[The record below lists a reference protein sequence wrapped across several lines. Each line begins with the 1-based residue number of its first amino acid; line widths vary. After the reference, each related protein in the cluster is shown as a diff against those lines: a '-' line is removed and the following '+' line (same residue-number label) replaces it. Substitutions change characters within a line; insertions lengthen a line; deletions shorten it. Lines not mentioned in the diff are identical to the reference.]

1 MEVVVIDVEGNIAAW
16 LKRWL
21 DRRKPALVLLS
32 PSAERIPTDEDWTP
46 TESST
51 VYQHAEAAC
60 ERALARVGA
69 G

>member
-1 MEVVVIDVEGNIAAW
+1 MEVVVADVEDDIAAW

-32 PSAERIPTDEDWTP
+32 PSGERIPTGEDWTP
-46 TESST
+46 TESSV
-51 VYQHAEAAC
+51 VYQLAEAAC
-60 ERALARVGA
+60 ERALARVGT